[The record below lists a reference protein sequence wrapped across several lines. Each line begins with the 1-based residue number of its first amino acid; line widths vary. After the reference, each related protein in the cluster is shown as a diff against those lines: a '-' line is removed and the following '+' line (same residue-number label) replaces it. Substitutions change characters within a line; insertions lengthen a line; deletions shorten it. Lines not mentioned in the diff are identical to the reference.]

1 MVRKDQTGAAKSR
14 ISVMVSG
21 GGTNLQALIDGARD
35 GSIPNAI
42 IALVLSSKDGVYA
55 LERARKAGIPT
66 VVISKADYPD
76 EEAKADAILAAL
88 AEAKTDLVVT
98 AGYISILSRRVCR
111 AYAGR
116 MINIHPALLPKHGGP
131 GYYGL
136 HVHEAVLAAG
146 DTESGATVHYVTD
159 GEVDSGEI
167 ILQGRVP
174 VLDGDTPEIL
184 QQRVLTVE
192 HRILPEATAQVLQK
206 LSAEK

>member
-1 MVRKDQTGAAKSR
+1 MVMN

-21 GGTNLQALIDGARD
+21 GGTNLQALIDRVAD
-35 GSIPNAI
+35 GSIPDAR
-42 IALVLSSKDGVYA
+42 IALVLSSRDGVYS
-55 LERARKAGIPT
+55 LERARKASIKT
-66 VVISKADYPD
+66 VVISKKDYPD
-76 EEAKADAILAAL
+76 EEAKTDAILAAL
-88 AEAKTDLVVT
+88 AEEGTDLVVM
-98 AGYISILSRRVCR
+98 AGYMIIVSPRIPR

-116 MINIHPALLPKHGGP
+116 IINIHPALLPRHGGP

-146 DTESGATVHYVTD
+146 DTESGATVHYVD
-159 GEVDSGEI
+159 DRGVDSGEI

-192 HRILPEATAQVLQK
+192 HRILPEATALVLQK
-206 LSAEK
+206 L

>member
-1 MVRKDQTGAAKSR
+1 MKSQSSVPKSR

-21 GGTNLQALIDGARD
+21 GGTNLQAVIDSVVD
-35 GSIPNAI
+35 GRIPNAV
-42 IALVLSSKDGVYA
+42 IALVLSSRDGVYS
-55 LERARKAGIPT
+55 LERARAAGIPT
-66 VVISKADYPD
+66 VVISKKDYPD
-76 EEAKADAILAAL
+76 NEAKADAILAAL
-88 AEAKTDLVVT
+88 AEAKTDLVVM
-98 AGYISILSRRVCR
+98 AGYVSILSPRVPR

-116 MINIHPALLPKHGGP
+116 IINIHPALLPRHGGP

-174 VLDGDTPEIL
+174 VLEGDTPETL

-192 HRILPEATAQVLQK
+192 HRILPEATAATLRK
-206 LSAEK
+206 LSAQ